1 VLVKAWSNLLFLL
14 VLVVSTARAQENIG
28 VPWPATDDLGRSLPL
43 IGEAGPPRTNRFVG
57 IFYFIDHLH
66 WPRSEILGGPYDVA
80 EILKRDPDALQKP
93 DSPLWGGNGVAHYW
107 GEPLYGYYRSD
118 DPWVLRRHAELLAD
132 AGIDVL
138 IFDTSNAE
146 TYPES
151 YLALCRVFQE
161 VRQAGGRT
169 PQIAFLVNTKAG
181 ETAAKIYHNLYAK
194 GRFQD
199 LWFYWQGRPLM
210 ICDPGAADP
219 QVKRFFTLRAAHW
232 PFTLTN
238 TPNAW
243 HWEATYPQVYGY
255 VDDPAKPEE
264 INVSV
269 AQNLSADNGQVENMS
284 SGHAR
289 GRSFHDGRQNIQ
301 PGSVDRGGNFQ
312 EQWQRALELMPP
324 FVMVTGWNEWV
335 AGRWIRPGQPIVFVD
350 QYDEEFS
357 RDIEPMKGGHGDDYY
372 YQLVANVRRYKGV
385 PPLPASSSAK
395 TILIQEGFSQWQG
408 VQPEYRNN
416 YRGDTLPRN
425 FAGIGGR
432 AYTNDCGRNT
442 LAMCQVARDQTNLYF
457 YVRTVAPLSPPGDP
471 NWMWLLIDADQ
482 NPATGWAG
490 YDFVVNRT
498 RSSDGQF
505 WLEKNLGGWNW
516 QKVAPVDWRMAG
528 SELQLAVPRAALGLG
543 TNDTKTAIDFKWAD
557 NLQRPGDV
565 MDFYLSGD
573 VVPAGRFNFRY
584 VAN

>member
-1 VLVKAWSNLLFLL
+1 VPLKPFPKLLLL
-14 VLVVSTARAQENIG
+14 VMLVVSTAMAQENIG

-43 IGEAGPPRTNRFVG
+43 ADDTGPPQTNRFVG

-66 WPRSEILGGPYDVA
+66 WPRSQILGGPYDVS
-80 EILKRDPDALQKP
+80 EILKRDPSALQKP
-93 DSPLWGGNGVAHYW
+93 DSPLWGGNGAAHYW
-107 GEPLYGYYRSD
+107 AEPLYGYYRSD

-138 IFDTSNAE
+138 IFDTSNGE
-146 TYPES
+146 TYSQS
-151 YLALCRVFQE
+151 YLALCQVFQE
-161 VRQAGGRT
+161 VRQSGGRT

-181 ETAAKIYHNLYAK
+181 ETAEKIYRDLYAK
-194 GRFQD
+194 GSFQD

-219 QVKRFFTLRAAHW
+219 ELKRFFTLRAAHW

-238 TPNAW
+238 TPDAW
-243 HWEATYPQVYGY
+243 HWEAIYPQVYGY
-255 VDDPAKPEE
+255 VDNPANAEE

-269 AQNLSADNGQVENMS
+269 AQNLNADNGRVENMS

-289 GRSFHDGRQNIQ
+289 GRSFHDGRQNII
-301 PGSVDRGGNFQ
+301 PGSVDRGYNFQ
-312 EQWQRALELMPP
+312 EQWQRVFELMPP

-335 AGRWIRPGQPIVFVD
+335 AGRWVRPGKPILFVD
-350 QYDEEFS
+350 QFDEEFS
-357 RDIEPMKGGHGDDYY
+357 RDIEPMLGGHGDDYY

-385 PPLPASSSAK
+385 PPLAASSPAK
-395 TILIQEGFSQWQG
+395 TIRIQEGFWQWQS

-416 YRGDTLPRN
+416 YPGDTLPRN
-425 FAGIGGR
+425 CAGIAGR
-432 AYTNDCGRNT
+432 CYTNVSGRNT
-442 LAMCQVARDQTNLYF
+442 LAVCLVARDKTNLYF
-457 YVRTVAPLSPPGDP
+457 YARTVAPLSSARDP

-490 YDFVVNRT
+490 YDFIVNRT
-498 RSSDGQF
+498 RAADGKF

-516 QKVAPVDWRMAG
+516 QKVVSVDWRMVDN
-528 SELQLAVPRAALGLG
+528 ELHLAVPRAALGLG
-543 TNDTKTAIDFKWAD
+543 TNDARTAIDFKWAD
-557 NLQRPGDV
+557 NLQRPGDA
-565 MDFYLSGD
+565 MDFYLSGE